1 MKIVLVSG
9 GWNTVPPREGGG
21 AEAYLFNL
29 AKQLMR
35 MGQEVTVL
43 DRKYPQN
50 ESTIEY
56 VDGVKII
63 RLESA
68 RVTWFNFTIN
78 FVLTQMLFGLKVI
91 KRLKKQDYQVIHLYT
106 SVLGLV
112 IAFLGGK
119 SIISKMVYGSHGLRR
134 GKTNPGITDR
144 FAYLL
149 ENRLVRKSR
158 KTTIANEITAEKLT
172 RQAGV
177 KQEKVQVVPIG
188 VDIEQYNPGLD
199 TSEVQNKYNLVG
211 KRNVLFVGRICV
223 EKGVEYLIKA
233 ADILVN
239 RLGVENIQF
248 VLVGPGGNFDDKEK
262 NASPYMTKILQMI
275 SDYKLQGIVKLTGI
289 VPVEDLR
296 RLYTA
301 CDMVVIPSIID
312 LDPQVQIEAMASGKP
327 VIGTTVGTMPRRIV
341 DEASGFIIEPANE
354 RQLAEK
360 IKYLLDNPLEMKK
373 MGDYARKIV
382 CEKYSAEKMA
392 ENMLRVFDD
401 TTKSNL

>member
-9 GWNTVPPREGGG
+9 GWVRIPPQEGGG
-21 AEAYLFNL
+21 AEAFILNL
-29 AKQLMR
+29 GKQLVML
-35 MGQEVTVL
+35 GHEVILL
-43 DRKYPQN
+43 DRKYSATDVTN
-50 ESTIEY
+50 ENI
-56 VDGVKII
+56 DGIKVI
-63 RLESA
+63 RSESA
-68 RVTWFNFTIN
+68 RFKRFNFTVN
-78 FVLTQMLFGLKVI
+78 FVLSQIAFGFQAVKWLK
-91 KRLKKQDYQVIHLYT
+91 RQNNQVVHVYT
-106 SVLGLV
+106 VVLGLV
-112 IAFLGGK
+112 LAYIGGK
-119 SIISKMVYGSHGLRR
+119 SINNRLVYTSLGLRR
-134 GKTNPGITDR
+134 DKEKPGIADR
-144 FAYLL
+144 LAYIL

-248 VLVGPGGNFDDKEK
+248 VLVGPGGNFDDKKK

-327 VIGTTVGTMPRRIV
+327 VIGTTVGTMPRRII
-341 DEASGFIIEPANE
+341 DEASGFIIEPTNE

-373 MGDYARKIV
+373 MGDYARKIG

-392 ENMLRVFDD
+392 ENMLKVF
-401 TTKSNL
+401 TE